1 MRKLPV
7 LVVLIVLACIA
18 YANRE
23 RIFWRDPMGSVVRN
37 GMKEPGAQVYENY
50 AGDAMIE
57 NDNAP
62 MYFDVLVH
70 GLPVSAPTSLK
81 CIHYLICLAA
91 GRDELQTLAVPGAKM
106 ESMTAQAIRFRD
118 ADGRETVVALR

>member
-1 MRKLPV
+1 MWKL
-7 LVVLIVLACIA
+7 LLLAGLLALGYFA
-18 YANRE
+18 YHDRE

-37 GMKEPGAQVYENY
+37 GAKEPGAQVYENY

-57 NDNAP
+57 NDNPP

-91 GRDELQTLAVPGAKM
+91 GRQELQTFAIPGAAM
-106 ESMTAQAIRFRD
+106 ESMTAREIRFRD
-118 ADGRETVVALR
+118 GDGRQTVVAFR